1 MEQTV
6 VWMRMAAL
14 VHRRA
19 QRKER
24 KSMTVLWIV
33 SVGGE
38 KEAFRKYLE
47 FVELLILSPK
57 DDKQFL
63 DTCFVSN
70 QYVHRPCS
78 SDSSYG
84 NCCNFVEFPRKLL
97 TGQDTLMLGTGYYLT
112 ESGIA
117 SLLAEG
123 KVPIGNAS
131 LTRTLMEF
139 QRIFELKGLK
149 KADQQ
154 SILDD
159 FNKHG
164 PGFTEPSV
172 SGAMPQVVP
181 THLHCRWTNMLSSAL
196 SSRGLNQAHQRLLQ
210 ELKSSI
216 S

>member
-1 MEQTV
+1 MYLT
-6 VWMRMAAL
+6 RMFL
-14 VHRRA
+14 RLR
-19 QRKER
+19 EC
-24 KSMTVLWIV
+24 
-33 SVGGE
+33 SVQCSILGE
-38 KEAFRKYLE
+38 WSGVDYG
-47 FVELLILSPK
+47 VEL
-57 DDKQFL
+57 
-63 DTCFVSN
+63 
-70 QYVHRPCS
+70 
-78 SDSSYG
+78 
-84 NCCNFVEFPRKLL
+84 
-97 TGQDTLMLGTGYYLT
+97 QDTLMLGTDYYLT

-181 THLHCRWTNMLSSAL
+181 THLHCRWSLKAPSPEFSEYIKQRRYDLHDVQTYVKHGDGSLVHVPVQETFPGRKHHINSTGTFWGRGSSFM
-196 SSRGLNQAHQRLLQ
+196 
-210 ELKSSI
+210 EYLK
-216 S
+216 

>member
-1 MEQTV
+1 MRHRMEQTV
-6 VWMRMAAL
+6 AWMRMAAL

-24 KSMTVLWIV
+24 KLMTVRWIV

-38 KEAFRKYLE
+38 KEAKKEAFRKYLK
-47 FVELLILSPK
+47 FSGVIDSLTKGI
-57 DDKQFL
+57 DDKEVPGHL
-63 DTCFVSN
+63 LCF
-70 QYVHRPCS
+70 QPIC
-78 SDSSYG
+78 
-84 NCCNFVEFPRKLL
+84 
-97 TGQDTLMLGTGYYLT
+97 TQDTLMLGTDYYLT

-123 KVPIGNAS
+123 KVPIGIGNAS

-181 THLHCRWTNMLSSAL
+181 THLHCRWLISDCCRSLKAP
-196 SSRGLNQAHQRLLQ
+196 SPEFSEYIKQRRYDLHDVQ
-210 ELKSSI
+210 TYV
-216 S
+216 

>member
-1 MEQTV
+1 MYLT
-6 VWMRMAAL
+6 RMFL
-14 VHRRA
+14 RLRECSV
-19 QRKER
+19 QR
-24 KSMTVLWIV
+24 SIL
-33 SVGGE
+33 GE
-38 KEAFRKYLE
+38 WSGLDYG
-47 FVELLILSPK
+47 VEL
-57 DDKQFL
+57 
-63 DTCFVSN
+63 
-70 QYVHRPCS
+70 
-78 SDSSYG
+78 
-84 NCCNFVEFPRKLL
+84 
-97 TGQDTLMLGTGYYLT
+97 QDTLMLGTGYYLT

-123 KVPIGNAS
+123 KVPIGIGRETKIRNFFKHQSNYFLVVYTGNAS

-181 THLHCRWTNMLSSAL
+181 THLHCRW
-196 SSRGLNQAHQRLLQ
+196 
-210 ELKSSI
+210 
-216 S
+216 